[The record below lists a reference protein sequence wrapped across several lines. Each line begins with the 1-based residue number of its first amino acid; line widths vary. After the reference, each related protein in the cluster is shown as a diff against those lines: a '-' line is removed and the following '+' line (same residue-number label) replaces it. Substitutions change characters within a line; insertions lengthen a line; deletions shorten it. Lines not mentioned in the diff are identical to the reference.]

1 VSGRPMKMTTEM
13 TAGTLTMKLIVMTSP
28 PVMTALEM
36 MAATGAVVTVMSAQV
51 LQSSIVG
58 S

>member
-1 VSGRPMKMTTEM
+1 
-13 TAGTLTMKLIVMTSP
+13 MTSP

-36 MAATGAVVTVMSAQV
+36 MAATGAVVMVMLAQV